1 MRTMMRLYRFFN
13 LMSIDV
19 AVGAMV
25 SSAFFARIF
34 QIQMRTDSLATLGLS
49 VWIIYSVDHL
59 LDAYKL
65 KKDAST
71 KRHLFH
77 QQHFRV
83 ISIVVIAA
91 VIIDLI
97 LIRDVGK
104 PVIFFGTV
112 LIFAIVF
119 YLLFQRWLGPFK
131 ELIGAALYSFGVLLP
146 GLSLL
151 TAPATTSLVF
161 IIVAFF
167 LTALINLVLLAWFD
181 LEHDLRDGHTSAA
194 IFFGKHK
201 SNVLLTVLFVFQ
213 TILFVG
219 LLLLAPYKS
228 EVLILIAMNMILL
241 LIFYFYRG
249 FDKEDFYRLASEII
263 FLVPLPYLLLYE

>member
-1 MRTMMRLYRFFN
+1 MRLYQFLN

-25 SSAFFARIF
+25 SAAFFARIF
-34 QIQMRTDSLATLGLS
+34 HVQLGTNSLASLGIS
-49 VWIIYSVDHL
+49 VWIIYSADHL
-59 LDAYKL
+59 LDAHRL
-65 KKDAST
+65 KKHAST
-71 KRHLFH
+71 KRHQFH
-77 QQHFRV
+77 QKHFRLV
-83 ISIVVIAA
+83 SSVVIAA
-91 VIIDLI
+91 VVIDLI
-97 LIRDVGK
+97 LIQGIQES
-104 PVIFFGTV
+104 VIYLGTI
-112 LIFAIVF
+112 LIFTILL

-131 ELIGAALYSFGVLLP
+131 ELIGAALYSLGVLLP

-151 TAPATTSLVF
+151 TAPTTRSLVF

-167 LTALINLVLLAWFD
+167 LTALINLLLLAWFD
-181 LEHDLRDGHTSAA
+181 LEHDLRDGHASAA

-213 TILFVG
+213 AILFVG

-228 EVLILIAMNMILL
+228 EVLILIGMNVTLF

-249 FDKEDFYRLASEII
+249 FVKNDYYRLASEIV
-263 FLVPLPYLLLYE
+263 FLLPLPYLLFE

>member
-1 MRTMMRLYRFFN
+1 MRTMMRLYRFLN

-146 GLSLL
+146 VLSLL
-151 TAPATTSLVF
+151 TVPASTSLIF
-161 IIVAFF
+161 LMVAFF

-181 LEHDLRDGHTSAA
+181 IESDLRDGHISSA
-194 IFFGKHK
+194 IFLGRHK
-201 SNVLLTVLFVFQ
+201 SKMLLTLLFVFQ
-213 TILFVG
+213 TILFGG
-219 LLLLAPYKS
+219 LLLVAPYRT
-228 EVLILIAMNMILL
+228 EVLILIAMNVILL
-241 LIFYFYRG
+241 LIFYFYGR
-249 FDKEDFYRLASEII
+249 FVEEDYYRLASEIV
-263 FLVPLPYLLLYE
+263 FLLPLPYLLLNE

>member
-1 MRTMMRLYRFFN
+1 MMRLYRFLN

-25 SSAFFARIF
+25 SAAFLARILHV
-34 QIQMRTDSLATLGLS
+34 QLGTNSLASLGIS
-49 VWIIYSVDHL
+49 VWIIYSADHL
-59 LDAYKL
+59 LDAHRL
-65 KKDAST
+65 KRHAST
-71 KRHLFH
+71 KRHQFH
-77 QQHFRV
+77 QKYFRLVSSVV
-83 ISIVVIAA
+83 ISAIV
-91 VIIDLI
+91 IDLI
-97 LIRDVGK
+97 LIQDIGES
-104 PVIFFGTV
+104 VIYLGTILV
-112 LIFAIVF
+112 FTIVI

-219 LLLLAPYKS
+219 LLLLTPYKS